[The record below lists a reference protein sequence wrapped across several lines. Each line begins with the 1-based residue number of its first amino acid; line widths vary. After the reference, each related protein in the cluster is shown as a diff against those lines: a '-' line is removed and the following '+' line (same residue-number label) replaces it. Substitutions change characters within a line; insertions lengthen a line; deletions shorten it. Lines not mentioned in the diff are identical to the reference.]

1 MKKRVSYPIS
11 VKEEAVRMKLIGIPT
26 KEIMD
31 KLGIKNS
38 TQVKTWMKWY
48 RDVDTIGFINQ
59 SGNNIHMGKDLNI
72 KMRTKS

>member
-38 TQVKTWMKWY
+38 TQVKVLSHMNIVSRLVDETDGVHHCQMFELARLTFY
-48 RDVDTIGFINQ
+48 R
-59 SGNNIHMGKDLNI
+59 
-72 KMRTKS
+72 